1 MRTVKAIFFLVV
13 AMMCFSRASYAG
25 SISGNVLFDGSAP
38 VPDKVEVK
46 SDVPVCG
53 LHKESAKIIV
63 GPGREVKDAVVRIV
77 GLKNTHPADGHLDQV
92 GCEFAPHV
100 QVVTTGSKLVIT
112 SSDSV
117 LHNAHGFY
125 EDGKTAFNI
134 AVPIVGMEVDKQ
146 LKNSGVI
153 RMRCDAGHTWMKGY
167 LYVTEDMAVVTS
179 DDGKFSF
186 PDVPAGTYELEVW
199 QEWAGIV
206 KTTVKV
212 AEGAGEPVSVTLKA
226 PAA

>member
-1 MRTVKAIFFLVV
+1 
-13 AMMCFSRASYAG
+13 
-25 SISGNVLFDGSAP
+25 
-38 VPDKVEVK
+38 
-46 SDVPVCG
+46 
-53 LHKESAKIIV
+53 
-63 GPGREVKDAVVRIV
+63 VKDAVVRIV
-77 GLKNTHPADGHLDQV
+77 GLKSAHPVEGHLDQV

-125 EDGKTAFNI
+125 QDGKTAFNI

-167 LYVTEDMAVVTS
+167 LYVTEDTAAVTGT
-179 DDGKFSF
+179 DGKFSF
-186 PDVPAGTYELEVW
+186 SDVPAGTYELEIW
-199 QEWAGIV
+199 QEWAGIT
-206 KTTVKV
+206 KTSVTVT
-212 AEGAGEPVSVTLKA
+212 EGASEPVLVTLKA
-226 PAA
+226 PTA